1 MTENIPKRKII
12 NMTID
17 KQTIYYAVLISYP
30 DGTNDYYFH
39 LTNIDLIELEKNF
52 I

>member
-30 DGTNDYYFH
+30 DGTNDYCYN
-39 LTNIDLIELEKNF
+39 LKRWDLLGMSKN
-52 I
+52 